1 MVIRVIEMAFYVA
14 IHTTEVSL
22 SEYDTADMG
31 VAFFASL
38 TMTSDD
44 VPPIHSPFGVN
55 WIDRISPVQCWK

>member
-1 MVIRVIEMAFYVA
+1 MNMSVVETGLFITT
-14 IHTTEVSL
+14 HTTEVSL
-22 SEYDTADMG
+22 SEYDTADIG